1 MTWTDQ
7 FEAQRPMLTALCYR
21 MLGERAAAEDAV
33 QDTWLKWAAADHAAI
48 RTPAAWLRTAAT
60 RVAID
65 SLRRAKTRRESYVGP
80 WLPEP
85 LIVDETTAEDSFAQ
99 AQDCELALLW
109 MMDTLPTSERAAFV
123 LREAFDASYADIAE
137 ILGKS
142 EAACRQ
148 LVSRAHRRVAQSTP
162 DLTQPAGKRAA
173 QISGFLA
180 AIVSNDLD
188 AAKAYL
194 SEDAVAISDGGAKA
208 RAARRPLIGPDDI
221 VLVSHAVTLKHA
233 GSLVPTL
240 VIANGHPALLMTEN
254 GQAQTLFT
262 VALNSQGQICWMYT
276 MRNPDKLP
284 PMGASRVGGRAPLR
298 QQTEPPDDKAVKT
311 VKPAAQT

>member
-1 MTWTDQ
+1 MTWPQTQWTEQ

-21 MLGERAAAEDAV
+21 MLGERGLAEDAV
-33 QDTWLKWAAADHAAI
+33 QDTWLKWSTADHAAI

-65 SLRRAKTRRESYVGP
+65 SLRRAKARRETYVGP

-85 LIVDETTAEDSFAQ
+85 LIVDTHTAEDSFAQ

-109 MMDTLPTSERAAFV
+109 MMDTLPSSERAAFV
-123 LREAFDASYADIAE
+123 LREAFDASYADIADT
-137 ILGKS
+137 LGKS

-148 LVSRAHRRVAQSTP
+148 LVSRAHRRIAQSAP

-180 AIVSNDLD
+180 AIATGDLD

-194 SEDAVAISDGGAKA
+194 SDDAIAISDGGAKA
-208 RAARRPLIGPDDI
+208 RAARRPLVGPDDI
-221 VLVSHAVTLKHA
+221 LLVSHAVSLKHA
-233 GSLVPTL
+233 STRIPVPVT
-240 VIANGHPALLMTEN
+240 ANGYPALLMTDN
-254 GQAQTLFT
+254 GVAHTLFT
-262 VALNSQGQICWMYT
+262 VALNRHGQICWMYT
-276 MRNPDKLP
+276 MRNPDKLWP
-284 PMGASRVGGRAPLR
+284 ALANRVGGRASLR
-298 QQTEPPDDKAVKT
+298 QQTEPPGG
-311 VKPAAQT
+311 QTLQNS

>member
-1 MTWTDQ
+1 MNWTQQ

-21 MLGERAAAEDAV
+21 MLGERALAEDAV
-33 QDTWLKWAAADHAAI
+33 QDTWLKWSTADHAAI
-48 RTPAAWLRTAAT
+48 LTPAAWLRTAAT

-65 SLRRAKTRRESYVGP
+65 SLRRAKARRESYVGP

-85 LIVDETTAEDSFAQ
+85 LLVDDNTAEDSFAL

-109 MMDTLPTSERAAFV
+109 MMDTLPSSERAAFV

-137 ILGKS
+137 TLGKS

-148 LVSRAHRRVAQSTP
+148 LVSRAHRRVAQSAP
-162 DLTQPAGKRAA
+162 DLSQPVGKRAA

-180 AIVSNDLD
+180 AIATGDVD

-194 SEDAVAISDGGAKA
+194 SDDAISISDGGAKA

-233 GSLVPTL
+233 SGLTPVPVT
-240 VIANGHPALLMTEN
+240 ANGHPALLMAEN
-254 GQAQTLFT
+254 GVAHTLFT
-262 VALNSQGQICWMYT
+262 AALNAQGQICWMYT
-276 MRNPDKLP
+276 LRNPDKLWP
-284 PMGASRVGGRAPLR
+284 ALAHRVGGRAPLR
-298 QQTEPPDDKAVKT
+298 QQTEPPGG
-311 VKPAAQT
+311 QTLQNS

>member
-1 MTWTDQ
+1 MTTWVDQ

-33 QDTWLKWAAADHAAI
+33 QDTWLKWSSADHSAI

-65 SLRRAKTRRESYVGP
+65 SLRRAKVRRETYVGP

-85 LIVDETTAEDSFAQ
+85 LIVQDTTAEDHFAL

-109 MMDTLPTSERAAFV
+109 MMDTLPSSERAAFV
-123 LREAFDASYADIAE
+123 LREAFDASYADIADT
-137 ILGKS
+137 LGKS

-180 AIVSNDLD
+180 AIAAGDLE
-188 AAKAYL
+188 AAKGYL
-194 SEDAVAISDGGAKA
+194 SADAVAISDGGAKA

-221 VLVSHAVTLKHA
+221 VAVSHAVTLKHA
-233 GSLVPTL
+233 AVLKPEQIT
-240 VIANGHPALLMTEN
+240 ANGHPAILMTEH
-254 GQAQTLFT
+254 GRVTTVFT
-262 VALNSQGQICWMYT
+262 AALNRAGQICWMYT

-284 PMGASRVGGRAPLR
+284 LRDGGRGDVRSTSGA
-298 QQTEPPDDKAVKT
+298 Q
-311 VKPAAQT
+311 PA